1 MNPRSAVLRRYLAV
15 TTAAT
20 AVLYA
25 CSSDDHATQRGG
37 FTGTSRGGTGSSW
50 STDAGPGSVVVGD
63 DGGDDVGPT
72 GTPAPPTAAQGAAV
86 CGQCHVTIY
95 QQWSQSMHA
104 HSLVTPTMIAETN
117 QVVLGP
123 FAKAS
128 SPDPQKFCINC
139 HSPSVAAV
147 SQGATLPQAPSTD
160 WKDGVTCT
168 TCHQFDGESIE
179 GGGGLAS
186 QYQQGFVQ
194 GNTYLGNLDTPVQNR
209 VHQSS
214 TGRAFVNPST
224 LCANCHEVWL
234 DLDHDGI
241 VEKGIDLVLQTT
253 WDEYR
258 EYRDDFGG
266 QGTCTSC
273 HMQPVANLTRVA
285 DGAQIPQDQF
295 TVAPPRVVH
304 DHSFVGVDFALDDP
318 AQAVAQ
324 QAQRQALLRS
334 AAAIQIDQRSFGQS
348 NDGVAFNVFVA
359 NIGAG
364 HNLPTGF
371 AFTRQMFIEL
381 IAYDGGGNVLFSSGA
396 LANPADDL
404 CDGSTLLEFGN
415 PMKQFFQGCDRQIDG
430 ELATFQQKLTTL
442 VDLEVDGNGFPVL
455 DEFGQ
460 TQDVQDPFFGQET
473 WLQYLHGG
481 VVARQRIF
489 DGVNVA
495 TLEPFE
501 ERGFEYDVPL
511 GGAQL
516 AKITARLLFREL
528 PPYFLR
534 ALAQGQPSTEVPQ
547 VAPNIGNVQTVEMA
561 SDEVDF

>member
-1 MNPRSAVLRRYLAV
+1 
-15 TTAAT
+15 
-20 AVLYA
+20 
-25 CSSDDHATQRGG
+25 
-37 FTGTSRGGTGSSW
+37 
-50 STDAGPGSVVVGD
+50 
-63 DGGDDVGPT
+63 
-72 GTPAPPTAAQGAAV
+72 
-86 CGQCHVTIY
+86 
-95 QQWSQSMHA
+95 MHA

-117 QVVLGP
+117 QVVSGP
-123 FAKAS
+123 FSKQAT
-128 SPDPQKFCINC
+128 PDPEKFCINC

-147 SQGATLPQAPSTD
+147 SQGATLPQPATTD

-186 QYQQGFVQ
+186 EYQQGFVQ
-194 GNTYLGNLDTPVQNR
+194 NNTYLGNLDAPVGNR
-209 VHQSS
+209 YHQSS

-266 QGTCTSC
+266 TETCTSC
-273 HMQPVANLTRVA
+273 HMQPIANLTRVA

-295 TVAPPRVVH
+295 SVAPPRVVH

-318 AQAVAQ
+318 TQALAQ
-324 QAQRQALLRS
+324 QAQRQALLQS
-334 AAAIQIDQRSFGQS
+334 AAAIAIDRQS
-348 NDGVAFNVFVA
+348 IGSSGDGLALNVFVA
-359 NIGAG
+359 NVGAG

-381 IAYDGGGNVLFSSGA
+381 IAYDGGGSILFSSGA
-396 LANPADDL
+396 LANPTDDL

-415 PMKQFFQGCDRQIDG
+415 PMPPYFQGCDRNVDG
-430 ELATFQQKLTTL
+430 ELVNFQQKLTSL
-442 VDLEVDGNGFPVL
+442 VDLELGASGLPAL

-460 TQDVQDPFFGQET
+460 TQDVQDPFFGKET
-473 WLQYLHGG
+473 WLQFLHGG
-481 VVARQRIF
+481 VVARQRTF
-489 DGVNVA
+489 DGVTVA
-495 TLEPFE
+495 TLQPFE
-501 ERGFEYDVPL
+501 ERSFEYDVPL
-511 GGAQL
+511 GGGGQV
-516 AKITARLLFREL
+516 AKVTARLLFREL

-534 ALAQGQPSTEVPQ
+534 ALAQAQPASEVPQ
-547 VAPNIGNVQTVEMA
+547 VAPYIANVQTVEMA
-561 SDEVDF
+561 RDEVDF